1 MIKKNLKIYTKYLE
15 ELLSTSFNKKKSI
28 RDKKTVGPDIT
39 GQIKPKAVWVRN
51 RFSQKN
57 QTNEFVLFV
66 VKSKKANK
74 TNLGRIYGVS
84 IFI

>member
-39 GQIKPKAVWVRN
+39 GQIKPKAVWAHR
-51 RFSQKN
+51 RFSQK
-57 QTNEFVLFV
+57 
-66 VKSKKANK
+66 
-74 TNLGRIYGVS
+74 
-84 IFI
+84 